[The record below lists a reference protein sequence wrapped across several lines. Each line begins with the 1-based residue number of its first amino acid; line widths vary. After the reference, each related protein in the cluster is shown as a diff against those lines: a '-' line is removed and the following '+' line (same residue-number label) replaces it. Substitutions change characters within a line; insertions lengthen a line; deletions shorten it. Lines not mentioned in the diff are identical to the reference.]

1 VERLGFGR
9 RTYFHVSR
17 TILKLLKIVLDID
30 TLHDMI
36 GKIPMDITSGY
47 TAFIVQVSKFCLTL
61 KL

>member
-1 VERLGFGR
+1 
-9 RTYFHVSR
+9 
-17 TILKLLKIVLDID
+17 
-30 TLHDMI
+30 MI